1 MKMVFKSKIKWI
13 ALFVL
18 ILSTVSLVVHLSITR
33 PSGAYSMQSTL
44 MPFNGFDFTASIF
57 APQSDRF
64 VINKKLW
71 GPVKSLKSLQ
81 PYANPRSN
89 YPVPSERTNGYIY
102 AKLFGGFEKIRSA
115 ICDLVTISRLL
126 NATLVIP
133 EIQESLQS
141 KRISYKFKSFSYLY
155 DEDQFIASLKNDVNI
170 VKSLPE
176 NLKSARRRNEVRT
189 YKPKRFASPNFYVKE
204 ILPVLK
210 KSKVI
215 GLLLHDGG
223 CLQKGYAHF
232 NDRSMVFHLV
242 PILVGCDA
250 LIDDHVDIHKAWHL
264 QFCNGTSHFG
274 ALNLGIHGTSILP
287 PSMFEFQRLRCRVA
301 FHALK
306 FRREIQMVGQLMV
319 QRLRASGQPILA
331 FHPGLD
337 VHAELI
343 QYRRAQMIK
352 QGILNGELGVDSQIL
367 RDNGSCPLMPEEVG
381 LLLQAMGYSNRTV
394 IYVAGSETFGGQRVL
409 IPLRAM
415 FSNTVDRTRVCT
427 KQELSDLVGPET
439 PLPLNPFQPP
449 PTKSEEQLKEKW
461 NMAGPRPRP
470 LPPPPDRPTYRH
482 EKEGWYGWITES
494 DTEPDP
500 SPVDLRMQAHRLLWD
515 ALDYIVS
522 VEADAFFPGFHNDG
536 SGWPDFSS
544 LVMGQRLY
552 ESASSKTYRPDRRVL
567 EEFFY
572 ITRDNMY
579 YHHNYSWKLSV
590 REHLNKSL
598 SEDGLIRQSLLSKP
612 ATFLSHPLPECSC
625 RIPSAEV
632 PKQVKGNDGRFL
644 YGGED
649 ECPIWMK
656 HSQEETHLE
665 SAMAGDGSNGNTEL
679 EFENDGVEEQ
689 ESDDNAGKSS
699 LTQLHMDQDDEWDP
713 ND

>member
-1 MKMVFKSKIKWI
+1 MKMVFISKIKRI

-18 ILSTVSLVVHLSITR
+18 MLSMVSLVVHLSITR
-33 PSGAYSMQSTL
+33 LSGAYSMQSTL

-64 VINKKLW
+64 VRNMKLW
-71 GPVKSLKSLQ
+71 GPVMSLKSLQ

-89 YPVPSERTNGYIY
+89 YPVPDEGNNGYIY
-102 AKLFGGFEKIRSA
+102 AKIFGGFEKIRSS

-133 EIQESLQS
+133 EIQESLLS
-141 KRISYKFKSFSYLY
+141 KGISYKFKSFSYLF
-155 DEDQFIASLKNDVNI
+155 DEDQFIASLSNDVNI

-176 NLKSARRRNEVRT
+176 NLKAARQRNEVRT
-189 YKPKRFASPNFYVKE
+189 YKPKRSASPNFYVKE

-215 GLLLHDGG
+215 GLVLHDGG
-223 CLQKGYAHF
+223 CLQVGYAHF
-232 NDRSMVFHLV
+232 DDRSMLFHLA

-250 LIDDHVDIHKAWHL
+250 LIDDHGQISVM
-264 QFCNGTSHFG
+264 
-274 ALNLGIHGTSILP
+274 SILP
-287 PSMFEFQRLRCRVA
+287 PSMSEFQRLRCRVA

-319 QRLRASGQPILA
+319 QRLRASGQPFLA
-331 FHPGLD
+331 FHPGLVRNILAYHGCAELFQAKISD
-337 VHAELI
+337 VHTELI

-352 QGILNGELGVDSQIL
+352 QGILNGEVGVDSHIH

-381 LLLQAMGYSNRTV
+381 LLLQAMGYPNRTV

-449 PTKSEEQLKEKW
+449 PTKSEEQLKEEW

-470 LPPPPDRPTYRH
+470 LPPPPDRPIYQH

-552 ESASSKTYRPDRRVL
+552 ESASSITYRPDRRVL
-567 EEFFY
+567 AELFN

-579 YHHNYSWKLSV
+579 YHLNYSWKLSV

-612 ATFLSHPLPECSC
+612 TTFLSHPLPECSC
-625 RIPSAEV
+625 RIPSADV
-632 PKQVKGNDGRFL
+632 PKQVKGSDGRFL

-649 ECPIWMK
+649 ECPTWMK
-656 HSQEETHLE
+656 HSQEDTHFE
-665 SAMAGDGSNGNTEL
+665 STVAEDGSNGNNEL
-679 EFENDGVEEQ
+679 EYENDGVEQQ
-689 ESDDNAGKSS
+689 ESDDNAVKSS
-699 LTQLHMDQDDEWDP
+699 LTQLPVDQDNEWDP

>member
-1 MKMVFKSKIKWI
+1 MKMVFISKIKRI

-18 ILSTVSLVVHLSITR
+18 MLSMVSLVVHLSITR
-33 PSGAYSMQSTL
+33 LSGAYSMQSTL

-64 VINKKLW
+64 VRNMKLW
-71 GPVKSLKSLQ
+71 GPVMSLTSLQ

-89 YPVPSERTNGYIY
+89 YPVPDEGNNRYIY
-102 AKLFGGFEKIRSA
+102 AKIFGGFEKIRSS

-133 EIQESLQS
+133 EIQESLPS
-141 KRISYKFKSFSYLY
+141 KGISYKFKSFSYLF
-155 DEDQFIASLKNDVNI
+155 DEDQFIASLSNDVNI

-176 NLKSARRRNEVRT
+176 NLKAARQRNEVRT
-189 YKPKRFASPNFYVKE
+189 YKPKISASPNFYVKE

-215 GLLLHDGG
+215 GLVLHDGG
-223 CLQKGYAHF
+223 CLQ
-232 NDRSMVFHLV
+232 
-242 PILVGCDA
+242 
-250 LIDDHVDIHKAWHL
+250 
-264 QFCNGTSHFG
+264 
-274 ALNLGIHGTSILP
+274 SILP
-287 PSMFEFQRLRCRVA
+287 PSMSEFQRLRCRVA

-319 QRLRASGQPILA
+319 QRLRASGQPFLA
-331 FHPGLD
+331 FHPGLVRNILAYHGCAELFQD
-337 VHAELI
+337 VHTELI

-352 QGILNGELGVDSQIL
+352 QGILNGELGVDSHIH

-381 LLLQAMGYSNRTV
+381 LLLQAMGYPNRTV

-439 PLPLNPFQPP
+439 PLSLNPFQPP
-449 PTKSEEQLKEKW
+449 PTKSEEQLKEEW

-470 LPPPPDRPTYRH
+470 LPPPPDRPIYQH

-552 ESASSKTYRPDRRVL
+552 ESASSITYRPDRRVL
-567 EEFFY
+567 AELFN

-579 YHHNYSWKLSV
+579 YHLNYSWKLSV

-612 ATFLSHPLPECSC
+612 TTFLSHPLPECSC

-649 ECPIWMK
+649 ECPTWMK
-656 HSQEETHLE
+656 HSQEDTHFE
-665 SAMAGDGSNGNTEL
+665 SAVAEDGSNGNNEL
-679 EFENDGVEEQ
+679 EYENDGVEQQ
-689 ESDDNAGKSS
+689 ESDDNAVKSS
-699 LTQLHMDQDDEWDP
+699 LTQLPVDQDNEWDP